1 MTNVSPSQAEWTQ
14 KFTGV
19 NVSASGAAPSGT
31 ADAPGG
37 VILPADDAPG
47 QMTDQEKSDAD
58 AAKNFQKALKAKK
71 WDDAADALMFL
82 SDNARKDAL
91 AKLPAKVI
99 SQLHKAAVAKS
110 KDSPVA
116 KDTDAAQ
123 DDNNND
129 AGLNKN
135 IAAKDWDKAAE
146 QLNFYSDAGLQ
157 QRLAKLPPE
166 TITALHK
173 AAAKANPS
181 SPAAIATEVLAHPV
195 IGTQQQ
201 GRAAELEKKLSPDD
215 QKKYQDVLK
224 AAAPAEKPYLTK
236 CLAANHSVKE
246 IEDFAAKIKSK
257 DKKWIQDNLSMT
269 GDSTGS
275 GVKQQWHTSCGPTT
289 YEAVLGELDP
299 IYALKMHE
307 QNPDLTKA
315 EDSDAT
321 KMNKGMAEDQRKVL
335 TDGGGVA
342 QNRDQGGK
350 GMWNTDNLNKVSA
363 TTGLKYKNKTIGS
376 GLSVEDGIKALN
388 DATSKGRPVPMII
401 GDGNTGQGGH
411 AYGHYVL
418 VTASDPGPPRY
429 YKIHDPWEGKTVT
442 RSEDQIRKGQI
453 GIAGW
458 DKFGGIEEPE
468 EAK

>member
-1 MTNVSPSQAEWTQ
+1 MTNVSPKQAEWTQ
-14 KFTGV
+14 QFTGV
-19 NVSASGAAPSGT
+19 TVSAGANAPGGA

-37 VILPADDAPG
+37 VSAPAGDAPG
-47 QMTDQEKSDAD
+47 AMTEQEKSDTD
-58 AAKNFQKALKAKK
+58 AAKNFEKALKAKR
-71 WDDAADALMFL
+71 WGDAADALMFY

-91 AKLPAKVI
+91 AKLPPNVI
-99 SQLHKAAVAKS
+99 TQLHKFAP

-116 KDTDAAQ
+116 KDTDTAG

-129 AGLNKN
+129 AGLQKD

-146 QLNFYSDAGLQ
+146 ALNFYSDAGLQ

-166 TITALHK
+166 TIQELHK

-181 SPAAIATEVLAHPV
+181 SPAAIATEVLTHPV
-195 IGTQQQ
+195 IGSDQQ

-215 QKKYQDVLK
+215 QKKYQEVLK
-224 AAAPAEKPYLTK
+224 AAGPAEQPYLTK

-246 IEDFAAKIKSK
+246 IEDFAAKIKGK

-321 KMNKGMAEDQRKVL
+321 KMNKDMAEDQRKIL
-335 TDGGGVA
+335 TDAGGVA

-350 GMWNTDNLNKVSA
+350 GMWNTNNLNKVSA
-363 TTGLKYKNKTIGS
+363 TTGLKYKNKTIGN